1 MKMNESEALLEA
13 LHTIETLKEIGVEEG
28 ILPVTKA
35 LMARI
40 KETAGWA
47 AKYIEHL
54 ERMYACL
61 WHETL
66 ACAERADENR
76 WVPVEE
82 RLPENERD
90 VLACYGFKHDGEMD
104 GMRFIQPLCYF
115 RFDKE
120 PHWQFEG
127 ANGLE
132 VTHWMPMPKTPEE
145 QKQEAIKAIQAWQAR
160 DDRPVTAKDWIH
172 ECCEK
177 IRSMSD
183 NDLAMYFGRLCEDRE
198 RMEKGDEDDGWDH
211 SETAELGGSP
221 GWEPGNL

>member
-13 LHTIETLKEIGVEEG
+13 LHTIETLKDVGAEEG
-28 ILPVTKA
+28 ILPFTKA
-35 LMARI
+35 LMDRI

-82 RLPENERD
+82 GKPAGGNAIIFSLEGGAAEGYYSERKD
-90 VLACYGFKHDGEMD
+90 AWTQYRWAAKN
-104 GMRFIQPLCYF
+104 MR
-115 RFDKE
+115 
-120 PHWQFEG
+120 
-127 ANGLE
+127 
-132 VTHWMPMPKTPEE
+132 VTHWMPMPKTPEQ
-145 QKQEAIKAIQAWQAR
+145 QKQEAIKAIQTWQAR
-160 DDRPVTAKDWIH
+160 EDRPVTAKDWIH

-183 NDLAMYFGRLCEDRE
+183 NDLATYFGRLCEDRE
-198 RMEKGDEDDGWDH
+198 RMEKGNENDGWHH

-221 GWEPGNL
+221 GREPENL